1 MESMDFA
8 GMVMGFFGAMLSC
21 DGLCEKPII
30 LVINKMKIKAS
41 FLFMH
46 PNLAVKVIKSW
57 ERKGIRGRKEWKKG
71 RRGQKTDKPA
81 SRC

>member
-1 MESMDFA
+1 
-8 GMVMGFFGAMLSC
+8 
-21 DGLCEKPII
+21 
-30 LVINKMKIKAS
+30 MKIKAS

-81 SRC
+81 SWC

>member
-1 MESMDFA
+1 
-8 GMVMGFFGAMLSC
+8 
-21 DGLCEKPII
+21 
-30 LVINKMKIKAS
+30 MKIKAG

-71 RRGQKTDKPA
+71 RRGQKTANPG
-81 SRC
+81 S